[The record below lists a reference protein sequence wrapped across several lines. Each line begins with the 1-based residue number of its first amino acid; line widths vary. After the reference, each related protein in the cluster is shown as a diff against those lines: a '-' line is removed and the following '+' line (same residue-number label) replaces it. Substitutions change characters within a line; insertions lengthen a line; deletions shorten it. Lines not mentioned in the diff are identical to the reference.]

1 MVARFRTSGGF
12 RTDATWLLVVAAA
25 LIVSAGVSNGL
36 GTSGLSDDLPLP
48 DDNGGENFSQTYR
61 YGLSFD
67 VGVARKDLF

>member
-61 YGLSFD
+61 YGSSFD
-67 VGVARKDLF
+67 VEIA